1 MPHVVIEEAGPLSE
15 AFAAFQPIVSAN
27 GNEILK
33 VNEAFLSRRGSMLL
47 LEAVAIEKPA
57 AQAFLVQV
65 SLKDRAITVR
75 LLPATDPQQKT
86 PGVKRLLG
94 LVACFLRGVYPDSR
108 IGKTN
113 LQGFLGEAALPL

>member
-1 MPHVVIEEAGPLSE
+1 MLLARPDTDHVVPVLDGTELR
-15 AFAAFQPIVSAN
+15 AA
-27 GNEILK
+27 L
-33 VNEAFLSRRGSMLL
+33 
-47 LEAVAIEKPA
+47 AIEKPD

-75 LLPATDPQQKT
+75 LLPATDPKQKT

-94 LVACFLRGVYPDSR
+94 LVARFLRGVYPGCR

-113 LQGFLGEAALPL
+113 LQGFLDEPVK

>member
-1 MPHVVIEEAGPLSE
+1 MPHVVIEDAGPLSE

-33 VNEAFLSRRGSMLL
+33 VNEAFLSRRGNMLL
-47 LEAVAIEKPA
+47 LEAVAIEKPD

-75 LLPATDPQQKT
+75 LLPATDPEQKT

-94 LVACFLRGVYPDSR
+94 LVARFLRGIYPGSR
-108 IGKTN
+108 VGKTN
-113 LQGFLGEAALPL
+113 LQGFLEEPGAPL

>member
-1 MPHVVIEEAGPLSE
+1 MPHVVIEDAGPLNE
-15 AFAAFQPIVSAN
+15 AFAAFQPITSAN

-33 VNEAFLSRRGSMLL
+33 VNEAFLSRRGTLLL
-47 LEAVAIEKPA
+47 LEAVAIEKPD

-75 LLPATDPQQKT
+75 LLPATDPEQKT

-94 LVACFLRGVYPDSR
+94 LVARFLRSVYPHSR

-113 LQGFLGEAALPL
+113 LQCFLDEPAVPR

>member
-1 MPHVVIEEAGPLSE
+1 MPHVVIEDAGPLSE
-15 AFAAFQPIVSAN
+15 AFATFQPIVSAN

-33 VNEAFLSRRGSMLL
+33 VNEAFLSWRGSMLL
-47 LEAVAIEKPA
+47 LEAVAIEKPD

-75 LLPATDPQQKT
+75 LLPATDPKQKT

-94 LVACFLRGVYPDSR
+94 LVARFLRGVYPTSR

-113 LQGFLGEAALPL
+113 LQGFLEDPAAPL

>member
-1 MPHVVIEEAGPLSE
+1 MPHVVIEDAGPLSE

-33 VNEAFLSRRGSMLL
+33 VNEAFLSRRGSVLL
-47 LEAVAIEKPA
+47 LEAVAIEKPD

-65 SLKDRAITVR
+65 SLKDRAVTVR

-94 LVACFLRGVYPDSR
+94 LVARFLRGVYPGSR
-108 IGKTN
+108 FGKTN
-113 LQGFLGEAALPL
+113 LQGFLEEPGAPL